1 MFNAQKL
8 TGELD
13 KGFTILFSY
22 YGRRFVYQ
30 LNEIGKGIALII
42 IWVLLSVSFITSK
55 SYADELA
62 PNFNISTIDHKP
74 FSLASFQGEKPVY
87 LFFWATWCPI
97 CKKEIPR
104 VKALQDELGDKIE
117 ILAINIAV
125 NDSVANVK
133 QYQKDHKLNYSL
145 AFDQGSKVSKQ
156 YGVIG
161 TPTQVVID
169 IDGNIRY
176 LGHQY
181 PVGLESFIKQLST
194 PRNKSKT

>member
-8 TGELD
+8 TVELD
-13 KGFTILFSY
+13 KGLTILFSY

-42 IWVLLSVSFITSK
+42 IWGLLSVSFITSK

-62 PNFNISTIDHKP
+62 PNFDISTIENKP
-74 FSLASFQGEKPVY
+74 FSLANFKGEKPVY

-104 VKALQDELGDKIE
+104 VKALQEEFGDKIE
-117 ILAINIAV
+117 VLAINIAV
-125 NDSVANVK
+125 NDSVANVR
-133 QYQKDHKLNYSL
+133 QYQKDHELNYSL
-145 AFDQGSKVSKQ
+145 AFDQDSKISKK

-194 PRNKSKT
+194 PKSNS